1 MTIETIIDHD
11 QPYFEP
17 GNPGARAAVRHTAQV
32 AERLERH
39 LGSFH
44 HMLYPWGISSPAQEG
59 VNDAKWAV
67 AVDKAIH
74 ALFPMPLRTARTRFL
89 LGVLEQAA
97 ITVRSWNHERSH
109 ADF

>member
-11 QPYFEP
+11 QPDFEP
-17 GNPGARAAVRHTAQV
+17 GNPGTRAAVRHAAQV
-32 AERLERH
+32 AERPERH

-44 HMLYPWGISSPAQEG
+44 SVLYPWALSSPEQDG
-59 VNDAKWAV
+59 VNDAKWTA
-67 AVDKAIH
+67 AVDEAIH
-74 ALFPMPLRTARTRFL
+74 ALFPMPLRTARTKFL

-97 ITVRSWNHERSH
+97 TTVRSWNHERSH

>member
-11 QPYFEP
+11 QPDFEP
-17 GNPGARAAVRHTAQV
+17 GNPGTRAAVRHAAQV
-32 AERLERH
+32 AERLRRAER
-39 LGSFH
+39 
-44 HMLYPWGISSPAQEG
+44 PWVEHAME
-59 VNDAKWAV
+59 KWTA
-67 AVDKAIH
+67 AVDEAIH

-97 ITVRSWNHERSH
+97 TTVRSWNHERSH